1 MLLFMEIAFII
12 LLLGAQVIAELEAS
26 ARADLPWWEKPKA
39 G

>member
-1 MLLFMEIAFII
+1 MLLFMDTAFVI
-12 LLLGAQVIAELEAS
+12 LLLGAPVIAELEAS